1 MPAVLL
7 CPEDH
12 LNKECGHQFCY
23 SFMQRKLTCS
33 AGAQRNLKFTIVL
46 ITLVVP
52 SKGFDWAYSFS
63 GDGFHKF
70 LISLSSLVPQANF
83 LKAKP

>member
-1 MPAVLL
+1 
-7 CPEDH
+7 
-12 LNKECGHQFCY
+12 
-23 SFMQRKLTCS
+23 MQRKLMC
-33 AGAQRNLKFTIVL
+33 GVGEQRNLKFTIVL

-63 GDGFHKF
+63 GDDFHKF
-70 LISLSSLVPQANF
+70 LISLRSLAPQANF